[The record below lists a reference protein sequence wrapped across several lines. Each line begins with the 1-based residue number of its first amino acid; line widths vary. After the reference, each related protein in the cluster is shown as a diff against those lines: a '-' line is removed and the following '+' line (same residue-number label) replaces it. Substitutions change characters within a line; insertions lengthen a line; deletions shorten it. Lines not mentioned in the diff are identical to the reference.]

1 MRDPPPSPPRA
12 CRLDPD
18 AAGRGLRSR
27 SEGGR
32 QRQVWTSRGTA
43 KDAARST
50 RGRPPP
56 DDPPARASRVPP
68 RRRQASCPAL
78 PRLQPQPRAEAPQ
91 GLGREAKG
99 PEPVLRVR
107 SLACPSWYLSRPPS
121 DLRGCSLSLPTVE
134 CVLEVRDG
142 RSVLDRSAVQLAQ
155 DSRKVT
161 RVPLS
166 RQLSSRLPSFARVGP
181 APPPAPHGLTPLAAR
196 SLPGAKV
203 GVAGIPLSP
212 SPVIRGLN
220 CPSEEGAWCG

>member
-27 SEGGR
+27 SEGGQ
-32 QRQVWTSRGTA
+32 QRQVWTSRRTA

-56 DDPPARASRVPP
+56 DDPPARSPRVPP

-78 PRLQPQPRAEAPQ
+78 PRLQPQPRAEAPS
-91 GLGREAKG
+91 GSGGKR
-99 PEPVLRVR
+99 RVR
-107 SLACPSWYLSRPPS
+107 SPYLGSDLACRSWYLSRPPS
-121 DLRGCSLSLPTVE
+121 DLRGCSLSLPTME
-134 CVLEVRDG
+134 FVLEVRGG

-155 DSRKVT
+155 DSRKVA
-161 RVPLS
+161 RMPLS
-166 RQLSSRLPSFARVGP
+166 RQLSSRLPALARVGP

-203 GVAGIPLSP
+203 GVAEIPLSP